1 MDLRNLRCFMA
12 VAEELHFARAAER
25 LHIEQ
30 SPLSRTIKDLESD
43 LGARLFNRSTR
54 GTQLTP
60 AGQVLLETAPRVF
73 AAVEQARQSVRAAAC
88 GQHGTLRI
96 ALSDGVLPQR
106 LASLLAL
113 CRQEEP
119 DVDIRLF
126 EVPLAEQLSGLHRDM
141 FDAGFARAT
150 LVDEGICAEVVW
162 QTPLTIALPPRHPLL
177 VHKHIPLAE
186 ALNFP
191 LVLFHPER
199 QAGLH
204 QQISSLLRTVD
215 TPPLV
220 AEHVASQEVMLALVA
235 AGYGVGLACEA
246 QVAAQRMPEVVTRP
260 LAGEPPLLTTY
271 LLRAAHSP
279 GPALARFIT
288 RVMKVVEQD

>member
-1 MDLRNLRCFMA
+1 MDLRHLRCFMA

-30 SPLSRTIKDLESD
+30 SPLSRTIRDLESH
-43 LGARLFNRSTR
+43 LGAQLFNRSTR

-60 AGQVLLETAPRVF
+60 AGHALLEAVPRIF
-73 AAVEQARQSVRAAAC
+73 AAVEQARYSVRAAAS
-88 GQHGTLRI
+88 GQQGTLRI
-96 ALSDGVLPQR
+96 ALSDGILPQR

-126 EVPLAEQLSGLHRDM
+126 EVPLAEQISGLHLDLY
-141 FDAGFARAT
+141 DAGFARAT
-150 LVDEGICAEVVW
+150 LVDERIYAQVVW
-162 QTPLTIALPPRHPLL
+162 QTPFTIALPPRHPLL
-177 VHKHIPLAE
+177 VHKHVPLVE

-215 TPPLV
+215 TQPLV

-246 QVAAQRMPEVVTRP
+246 QVATQRMPEVVTRP

-271 LLRAAHSP
+271 LLRAAHAP
-279 GPALARFIT
+279 CPVLARFIA